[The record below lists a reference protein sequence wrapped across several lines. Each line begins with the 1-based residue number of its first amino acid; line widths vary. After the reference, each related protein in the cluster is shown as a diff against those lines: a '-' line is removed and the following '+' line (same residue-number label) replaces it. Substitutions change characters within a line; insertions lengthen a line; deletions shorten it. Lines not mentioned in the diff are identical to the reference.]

1 MARQPVTTSAWIAVN
16 KKGKVRCSKGY
27 PSNLTSDEVAFQ
39 LKISLPYALFDKP
52 RLTATVIVPENAV
65 KEEIISENMID
76 NIGETLKQTLDMDIN
91 ISIAGKRS

>member
-1 MARQPVTTSAWIAVN
+1 MARLPVTTSAWIAVN
-16 KKGKVRCSKGY
+16 RKGKVRASKGY

-52 RLTATVIVPENAV
+52 RLTATVTVPEDAV

-76 NIGETLKQTLDMDIN
+76 NIGETLRQTLDMDIS
-91 ISIAGKRS
+91 ISVSKKKP